1 MEKERLIEEL
11 IIGVFLRLKL
21 DGYCDEISLK
31 RDDVQEVAQKLE
43 NVLIENGLGDSDI
56 FIKTPVEETY
66 DYFKTWLSDRFLSLH
81 PGDFNAKYNGIIIT
95 NNTYRMNCMLGKLNS
110 YDSLLNQICFIL
122 IEDSQIESPSNYQ
135 KVICMKEI

>member
-43 NVLIENGLGDSDI
+43 NVLIENGLSDSDI

-81 PGDFNAKYNGIIIT
+81 LGVFTEPCL
-95 NNTYRMNCMLGKLNS
+95 TYMLEGKRRL
-110 YDSLLNQICFIL
+110 IL
-122 IEDSQIESPSNYQ
+122 DLVNI
-135 KVICMKEI
+135 K